1 MIKLNTVSKYYSQS
15 SSVGPLTLDIPKTGL
30 TSLIGPNG
38 AGKSTMLLMI
48 GRLLKLDAGTIHVA
62 GMNVADTRSGDLARV
77 LAILR
82 QDNHFIT
89 RLTVRQLVAFG
100 RFPYSG
106 GRLTVVDYQAIA
118 RYIEF
123 FNLESIADCYLDE
136 LSGGQRQRAYV
147 AMILCQETDYILLDE
162 PLNNLD
168 IAHSVQ
174 MMDHLRQAVDSLGRT
189 IVMVLHDLNF
199 AARYSDYICAMQAG
213 QIQHFGPPASIFRP
227 EILSELYGTP
237 VEVYESPRGL
247 VVAV

>member
-1 MIKLNTVSKYYSQS
+1 MIKLTTVSKYYSQS
-15 SSVGPLTLDIPKTGL
+15 SSVGPLTLDIPKAGL

-136 LSGGQRQRAYV
+136 LSGGQRQSAYV

-199 AARYSDYICAMQAG
+199 AARYSDNICAMQGG

>member
-1 MIKLNTVSKYYSQS
+1 MIKLTTVSKYYSQS
-15 SSVGPLTLDIPKTGL
+15 SSVGPLTLDIPKAGL

-106 GRLTVVDYQAIA
+106 GRLTVVDYEAIA

-174 MMDHLRQAVDSLGRT
+174 MMDHLRHAVDS
-189 IVMVLHDLNF
+189 
-199 AARYSDYICAMQAG
+199 
-213 QIQHFGPPASIFRP
+213 
-227 EILSELYGTP
+227 
-237 VEVYESPRGL
+237 
-247 VVAV
+247 

>member
-48 GRLLKLDAGTIHVA
+48 GRLLKLDTGTIQVA
-62 GMNVADTRSGDLARV
+62 GMNIADARSGDLARIM
-77 LAILR
+77 AILR

-106 GRLTVVDYQAIA
+106 GRLTVVDYEAIA

-213 QIQHFGPPASIFRP
+213 QIQHFGPPASIFRS
-227 EILSELYGTP
+227 EILSELYGTH
-237 VEVYESPRGL
+237 VDVYESPRGL

>member
-1 MIKLNTVSKYYSQS
+1 MIELNTISKYYTKSRG
-15 SSVGPLTLDIPKTGL
+15 VGPLTLNIPQAGL

-48 GRLLKLDAGTIHVA
+48 GRLLKMDAGSIHVA
-62 GMNVADTRSGDLARV
+62 NFNVVDAPSNELARV

-82 QDNHFIT
+82 QDNHLVT
-89 RLTVRQLVAFG
+89 RLTVRQLIGFG
-100 RFPYSG
+100 RFPHSA
-106 GRLTVVDYQAIA
+106 GRLTDVDRQAIS

-123 FNLESIADCYLDE
+123 FNLEPFVDYYLDE

-174 MMDHLRQAVDSLGRT
+174 MMNHLRQAVDSLGRT

-199 AARYSDYICAMQAG
+199 AARYSDHICAMQAG
-213 QIQHFGPPASIFRP
+213 QIQHFGPPSEIIRP
-227 EILSELYGTP
+227 EILSPLYGTA
-237 VEVYESPRGL
+237 VEVYDSPRGL
-247 VVAV
+247 LVSV